1 MLIWRFYNLNNNLEE
16 NSIVLLK
23 QVYDELLL
31 DKNKLEKS
39 VLENSNK
46 IKEIELYL
54 ESLFEKEDVD
64 YEIFSPRNIQYI
76 CRDKIE
82 SQKKDKEKLIEDNN
96 FLNNKIVVLSSR
108 IEKLYTVLKSVNEFF
123 KNADIEEN
131 RYDDFFENNENMILN
146 KKEDNQSNMSYDHIL
161 NLNDMS
167 ESEKK
172 CDDIKFMILDIQ
184 EKERKRIARD
194 LHDNTVQNLTHLIHK
209 IELSSKFIDQDVIRA
224 KMELLDINRN
234 IKSII
239 SDMRNIIF
247 YLRPM
252 EFDDIGLKATF
263 DKYFNEV
270 QFQTTIEL
278 LYSIEDIDI
287 YNQLVAISIFH
298 IVKECVNN
306 AIKYSKASYLNIDIK
321 EENSNINI
329 IIKDDGIGFD
339 ISKTNDK
346 RHFGLALTKEN
357 VSILK
362 GKIDIKSI
370 INRGTIIT
378 ICIPNCKVKGVLND

>member
-1 MLIWRFYNLNNNLEE
+1 MLVWRFYILNDNLEK
-16 NSIVLLK
+16 NSIVLLQ
-23 QVYDELLL
+23 QVYEELLL
-31 DKNKLEKS
+31 DKNKIEKTI
-39 VLENSNK
+39 LENSNK
-46 IKEIELYL
+46 IKEIEIYL

-64 YEIFSPRNIQYI
+64 YEVFSPRNIQYI

-82 SQKKDKEKLIEDNN
+82 NQKKDKEKLIRDN
-96 FLNNKIVVLSSR
+96 FVLNNKIVILSSR
-108 IEKLYTVLKSVNEFF
+108 IEKLYTVLIRANGFF
-123 KNADIEEN
+123 KKTDLEEKKYN
-131 RYDDFFENNENMILN
+131 DFFNDNDNILN
-146 KKEDNQSNMSYDHIL
+146 NKNDDDQSNTSYDNISE
-161 NLNDMS
+161 LNDIS
-167 ESEKK
+167 EVEEK
-172 CDDIKFMILDIQ
+172 CDDIKLMILDIQ

-224 KMELLDINRN
+224 KMELLDVNRN

-239 SDMRNIIF
+239 NDMRNIIF

-270 QFQTTIEL
+270 QFQTTIQL
-278 LYSIEDIDI
+278 LYNIEDIVI
-287 YNQLVAISIFH
+287 NNQLVAISIFH

-306 AIKYSKASYLNIDIK
+306 AIKHSKASCLNVDIK
-321 EENSNINI
+321 EKNSNISI
-329 IIKDDGIGFD
+329 IVNDDGIGFEF
-339 ISKTNDK
+339 SKTNNK
-346 RHFGLALTKEN
+346 RHFGLALLKEN

-370 INRGTIIT
+370 INKGTIIT